1 MEDISN
7 YTGGNMIERRE
18 QVTEKAIMVGL
29 ILSLLVWVLSIK
41 SNPINTSGVQI
52 GNIGLP
58 TGAVETLRK
67 ILGH

>member
-1 MEDISN
+1 
-7 YTGGNMIERRE
+7 MIKRRE
-18 QVTEKAIMVGL
+18 QVTEKTIIVGL

-41 SNPINTSGVQI
+41 ANPTNTVNGIQI

>member
-1 MEDISN
+1 
-7 YTGGNMIERRE
+7 MIERKDKVLQKE
-18 QVTEKAIMVGL
+18 ILIGFIIAL
-29 ILSLLVWVLSIK
+29 ILTVISVK

>member
-1 MEDISN
+1 
-7 YTGGNMIERRE
+7 MIERRE
-18 QVTEKAIMVGL
+18 QVTEKAIIVGL
-29 ILSLLVWVLSIK
+29 ILSLLVWTLSIK
-41 SNPINTSGVQI
+41 ANPVNTAHGIQI